1 MSEAVASRQSP
12 HLTAFAVLL
21 LATFAATRPACA
33 ASDDPPPPGAIQ
45 IGQFT
50 TGGCIHVCEVLPM
63 CKDAH
68 INEKNGDCRLV
79 LDRQHAD
86 FRALVESCPS
96 AATRTFSADRVGGQW
111 QITCAGK

>member
-1 MSEAVASRQSP
+1 MREAVASRQSP
-12 HLTAFAVLL
+12 HLTAIAVLL
-21 LATFAATRPACA
+21 LAAFAATPSANA
-33 ASDDPPPPGAIQ
+33 AAGGAPPGAIL

-79 LDRQHAD
+79 FDRQHAD
-86 FRALVESCPS
+86 FRALMESCPGPGE
-96 AATRTFSADRVGGQW
+96 RTFSADRVGGQW
-111 QITCAGK
+111 QIACAAK